1 MNLSTLNGYFK
12 KNLKNFKNLRVP
24 FGVLKVPTL
33 NLMVNY
39 YIKQKIDKKKIYF
52 KIEMDKW
59 LNSLKIHIIDGRIK
73 IVSCAT

>member
-12 KNLKNFKNLRVP
+12 KFLKKLKNRRVP

-33 NLMVNY
+33 NIMVNY